1 MNTEAGKRLIKED
14 GYVHLRHNK
23 TLLLVHVI
31 FVTKYRKELEAK
43 GIWEAIKQHI
53 YDACSDNYIHIVTM
67 ESDKDHIH
75 MLLRYE
81 PTQSVSG
88 IVSKLK
94 QISTYRIWKQYPK
107 YLKTLYWK
115 EHTLWSDGYFAASV
129 GNASKETIENYI
141 KNQG

>member
-1 MNTEAGKRLIKED
+1 LLKED

-23 TLLLVHVI
+23 TLLQVHVI

-67 ESDKDHIH
+67 ESDKDHIR

-94 QISTYRIWKQYPK
+94 QELQNRRRMLFRLSFSG
-107 YLKTLYWK
+107 K
-115 EHTLWSDGYFAASV
+115 EG
-129 GNASKETIENYI
+129 
-141 KNQG
+141 